1 MQIEEIFFQFCL
13 ECCLLLSRN
22 NNYPP
27 LDFVRGIEGRGS
39 ICQHTAPSGYSP
51 QPKAE
56 ETKWI
61 NTLGGLSPKHV

>member
-39 ICQHTAPSGYSP
+39 GFL
-51 QPKAE
+51 
-56 ETKWI
+56 
-61 NTLGGLSPKHV
+61 TLLLYDVTV